1 MTDDK
6 VSAEFQPII
15 KAIHDDTPTNPMR
28 AFDRALESL
37 SAHGD
42 SDTKG
47 EGRLL
52 KSAARAAL
60 QSVAFEGALTVERPL
75 ECLFAP
81 TLSRQSRTR
90 IGVCLLRL
98 LAAYPNIIRQPEI
111 SHRLAGLFDDAFEE
125 NLYRILKL
133 SKSDQS
139 FKKYE
144 ELTNL
149 VFTLEA
155 DVSSAVESL
164 AHFDGIGTFRSHYFK
179 KINSGAARVV
189 IHPFLPEN
197 IREGQLN
204 VLLSAVE
211 SYRQETGAAI
221 LDRFRE
227 IVKLLESMRAAA
239 EGLGTVYSRKFALKI
254 VENVGCLVAAHLD
267 ATPYSKPADVK
278 VTPSEKKYPFQYV
291 GAAVNLSVKVVN
303 AGPGHAFDVVLTLQ
317 DISDEAD
324 PLSRS
329 LNLGGV
335 QPSELEVFFPLIV
348 KRPTQ
353 SLMAAVEVAW
363 KNFDGSERKD
373 HSLFECSA
381 QRSEVDWEKAQTE
394 DPYSLSPVTRPVDL
408 VGRTEIL
415 NRLLSLTKT
424 VNVGS
429 AFIRGQKRVGKTSI
443 VKALQA
449 ELKTLFAGDY
459 STIYLEAG
467 DYISGDAKETVN
479 LLGQALC
486 RAVKLADRRF
496 EGLVAPAF
504 VGALAPLNTFLDDA
518 IHLVPGHRF
527 VFILDEFDEL
537 PLELYRRGLL
547 GDAFFRTIRGISN
560 KDEFGFVLVGSEKME
575 YVLSCQGDALNKFT
589 RIPVDY
595 FDKESRWSDFQDL
608 LRRPAKEYLD
618 FSDAAIHSIYDL
630 SAGNPYFAKLVCGYL
645 FTNMVARRDC
655 HVMPMEVNDAVR
667 KALTEVGANSF
678 AHFWEDGIAEPDA
691 RREEVSVQ
699 RRKVLLSFADCIR
712 STSQATQNSIS
723 ISARA
728 YGLSDEQVLHELREF
743 ERRQIFKKPTDAYA
757 CKVPLFSKW
766 LVEKGYQEI
775 VTSVVDRGALL
786 SFKMQEERERVK
798 DEELTALCSSWG
810 LYLGQE
816 ITTELLRTW
825 LNQFKGNNIQRL
837 MFKVLLAVRFYSA
850 IKIREKMR
858 EAHDIVKPQVP
869 WVRKPKQPKRRDILV
884 AALGGVAHSGAE
896 YARRYAD
903 ENQIYP
909 DNVLAVEDLPQ
920 IADKRD
926 ELKGIVLIDDFIGT
940 GQTTVGMLRKLTP
953 EVKGILGRESVSKF
967 LIAVTGFTAALEAVE
982 TEIQNL
988 GVGIETHL
996 LEPLVG
1002 SRMVF
1007 SDTSTVFA
1015 DESEKLK
1022 AKDYAYEY
1030 GVKIEPDIPL
1040 GYGNCEAAVVFENKI
1055 PNNCLP
1061 ILWSRS
1067 KGWKPIFPRN

>member
-1 MTDDK
+1 MPDDT
-6 VSAEFQPII
+6 VSAEFQSLI
-15 KAIHDDTPTNPMR
+15 KAIHDDTPVNPLG
-28 AFDRALESL
+28 AFDRALEAL
-37 SAHGD
+37 SGHSD
-42 SDTKG
+42 SDTK
-47 EGRLL
+47 EGRRLL

-60 QSVAFEGALTVERPL
+60 QSVAYDGALTLETPL

-81 TLSRQSRTR
+81 TLTRSSRAR
-90 IGVCLLRL
+90 IGVCMLRL

-111 SHRLAGLFDDAFEE
+111 SHRLAGLFDDAFDD

-144 ELTNL
+144 ELRNL

-179 KINSGAARVV
+179 KINSGAARII

-204 VLLSAVE
+204 VLLTAVE
-211 SYRQETGAAI
+211 SYRQETGAGI

-227 IVKLLESMRAAA
+227 ILSLLENMRAIAA
-239 EGLGTVYSRKFALKI
+239 KLGTVYSKRFALKI
-254 VENVGCLVAAHLD
+254 VDNVVGLVVAHFE

-278 VTPSEKKYPFQYV
+278 VSPSEKKYPFQYV

-303 AGPGHAFDVVLTLQ
+303 AGPGHAFDVVLSLQ
-317 DISDEAD
+317 DIGDEAD
-324 PLSRS
+324 PLSHS
-329 LNLGGV
+329 LNLGGI
-335 QPSELEVFFPLIV
+335 QPSELEVSFPLIV

-353 SLMAAVEVAW
+353 SLMAAVEITW
-363 KNFDGSERKD
+363 KNFDGSERRD
-373 HSLFECSA
+373 HSIFECSA

-408 VGRTEIL
+408 VGRTAIL

-424 VNVGS
+424 ANVGS

-449 ELKTLFAGDY
+449 ELATIFAGDY

-467 DYISGDAKETVN
+467 DYISGDSKETVN
-479 LLGQALC
+479 LLGRALC

-496 EGLVAPAF
+496 EKLTAPEF
-504 VGALAPLNTFLDDA
+504 DGALAPLNIFLDDA
-518 IHLVPGHRF
+518 IHLVPGHRL

-547 GDAFFRTIRGISN
+547 GDAFFRTIRSISN
-560 KDEFGFVLVGSEKME
+560 KDQFGFVLVGSEKME

-595 FDKESRWSDFQDL
+595 FDKENSWSDFQDL
-608 LRRPAKEYLD
+608 VRRPSKAYLD
-618 FSDAAIHSIYDL
+618 FSDAAIHSIYEL

-645 FTNMVARRDC
+645 FTNMVGRRDC
-655 HVMPMEVNDAVR
+655 HVTPMEVNDAVR
-667 KALTEVGANSF
+667 KALIEVGANSF

-712 STSQATQNSIS
+712 SNSQATQNSIS
-723 ISARA
+723 TRART
-728 YGLSDEQVLHELREF
+728 YGLADEQVSHELREF
-743 ERRQIFKKPTDAYA
+743 ERRQIFKKPSDVYA

-775 VTSVVDRGALL
+775 VTSFVDRGALL
-786 SFKMQEERERVK
+786 SFKLQEERERVK
-798 DEELTALCSSWG
+798 DEELTALCSTWG

-825 LNQFKGNNIQRL
+825 LNQFKGNNVQRL
-837 MFKVLLAVRFYSA
+837 MFKVLQAVRFYPA

-858 EAHDIVKPQVP
+858 EAHDVVKPQVP
-869 WVRKPKQPKRRDILV
+869 WVRKPKQPRRRDILV
-884 AALGGVAHSGAE
+884 AALGGIAHSGAE

-909 DNVLAVEDLPQ
+909 DNVVAIEDLPKV
-920 IADKRD
+920 AEKR
-926 ELKGIVLIDDFIGT
+926 EEIKGIVLIDDFIGT
-940 GQTTVGMLRKLTP
+940 GQTMIGMFRKLTP
-953 EVKGILGRESVSKF
+953 EVKEVLGRESLSTF
-967 LIAVTGFTAALEAVE
+967 LIAVTGFTAALETVE
-982 TEIQNL
+982 TELRNL
-988 GVGIETHL
+988 ELNVETHL
-996 LEPLVG
+996 LDPLDG
-1002 SRMVF
+1002 TRMLF
-1007 SDTSTVFA
+1007 GETSTVFT
-1015 DESEKLK
+1015 DQSEKLK

-1030 GVKIEPDIPL
+1030 GVKIEPDAPL

-1061 ILWSRS
+1061 IFWSRS
-1067 KGWKPIFPRN
+1067 KGWKPIFPRT